1 MTKTVKRKSVSDGIA
16 FTGKSW
22 SYVLR
27 IPDPTTGKTKPKW
40 VGGFDTQQSALLA
53 RDEARVALRRHNYIA
68 PTKVTLSVFLDQ
80 WIETHALRVK
90 PTTLS
95 SYKELINNYLK
106 PRLGSM
112 PVQAI
117 KASDIERFYS
127 ELITTPGK
135 SGHNLNP
142 ATAVRCIAILKKAL
156 SYAEKVEGLITFNPA
171 HRVSF
176 PTVKA
181 NRPTPWTFTE
191 LNTFLELAKDHRL
204 SFFFRLSAYTGARRG
219 ELLALRWSDFDGKAV
234 TISKSRTLAGRSV
247 VEQNS
252 TKGGKGGQRRVAL
265 DPETVEL
272 FRDHARRQR
281 LERGEPE
288 TVIGNWN
295 SAGFVFTQSDGV
307 TPLDT
312 GTPTKLFA
320 KLAKKAGLR
329 STRLHDLRH
338 LHATELL
345 RLGEPLHVVSDR
357 LGHRDPMVTAT
368 VYAHV
373 SNEQGE
379 TASNTFA
386 NASRSII

>member
-27 IPDPTTGKTKPKW
+27 VPDPTTGKTKPKW

-53 RDEARVALRRHNYIA
+53 RDEARVALRKRNYVA
-68 PTKVTLSVFLDQ
+68 PTKVTLSDFLDQ

-95 SYKELINNYLK
+95 SYRELINNYLK
-106 PRLGSM
+106 PRLGSL
-112 PVQAI
+112 PVQSI

-127 ELITTPGK
+127 ELISTPGK
-135 SGHNLNP
+135 SGNNLNP
-142 ATAVRCIAILKKAL
+142 ATAVRTIAILKKAL
-156 SYAEKVEGLITFNPA
+156 SYAEKVEGLISFNPA
-171 HRVSF
+171 NRVSL
-176 PTVKA
+176 PTVKP
-181 NRPTPWTFTE
+181 NRPTPWTFAE
-191 LNTFLELAKDHRL
+191 LNTFLEHAKDHRL
-204 SFFFRLSAYTGARRG
+204 YFFFRLSAYTGARRG
-219 ELLALRWSDFDGKAV
+219 ELLALRWSDFDGKAI
-234 TISKSRTLAGRSV
+234 TISKSRTLAGKSV

-265 DPETVEL
+265 DPETAEL
-272 FRDHARRQR
+272 FKAHRRKQLDEAEKLIR
-281 LERGEPE
+281 VGAW
-288 TVIGNWN
+288 VN
-295 SAGFVFTQSDGV
+295 SGYVFTQENGL
-307 TPLDT
+307 PLDT

-320 KLAKKAGLR
+320 KILKKAGLR
-329 STRLHDLRH
+329 PTRLHDLRH

-386 NASRSII
+386 NASRSAI

>member
-1 MTKTVKRKSVSDGIA
+1 MTKTAKRNAVSDGIA

-27 IPDPTTGKTKPKW
+27 VPDPTTGRTKPKW
-40 VGGFDTQQSALLA
+40 VGGFDTQESALLA
-53 RDEARVALRRHNYIA
+53 RDEARVALRKRNYVP
-68 PTKVTLSVFLDQ
+68 PTKITVGEYLDR

-90 PTTLS
+90 PTTLN
-95 SYKELINNYLK
+95 SYRELINNYLK
-106 PRLGSM
+106 PRLGSVT
-112 PVQAI
+112 VQAL
-117 KASDIERFYS
+117 KPSDIERFYG

-135 SGHNLNP
+135 AGHNLNP
-142 ATAVRCIAILKKAL
+142 ATAVRCVAVLKKAL
-156 SYAEKVEGLITFNPA
+156 SYAERVEGLIAINPA
-171 HRVSF
+171 TRVPL
-176 PTVKA
+176 PTVKT
-181 NRPTPWTFTE
+181 NRPTPWTLGE
-191 LNTFLELAKDHRL
+191 LNTFLETAKDHRL
-204 SFFFRLSAYTGARRG
+204 YFFFRLSAFTGARRG
-219 ELLALRWSDFDGKAV
+219 ELLALRWSDFDGKAI
-234 TISKSRTLAGRSV
+234 TISKSRTLAGKSV

-265 DPETVEL
+265 DPETIEL
-272 FRDHARRQR
+272 FTAHRKRQLEER
-281 LERGEPE
+281 LVMGSSWTETGYVFVQENGE
-288 TVIGNWN
+288 
-295 SAGFVFTQSDGV
+295 
-307 TPLDT
+307 PLDT
-312 GTPTKLFA
+312 GTPTKLFS
-320 KLAKKAGLR
+320 KLLKRAGLR

-386 NASRSII
+386 VASRSYGIS